1 MHGHRLTKLAVVQQY
16 VDSPVFL
23 AYDMDLNCIIVFILD
38 FCQLKK
44 P

>member
-1 MHGHRLTKLAVVQQY
+1 MHRHRLTKLAVVLQY
-16 VDSPVFL
+16 VDSPITI
-23 AYDMDLNCIIVFILD
+23 AYDMDLNCIIVLNLD